1 MDQSNVIPISNPQES
16 STDALTAVLR
26 QGAQQLLTKALEA
39 EIESLLSQYSH
50 LKDQGSLA
58 QIVRNG
64 YLPER
69 AVQTG
74 IGPIQVKVPR
84 IRDRGG
90 SGIKFTSSLVPPYL
104 RRSKSIEELLPVL

>member
-39 EIESLLSQYSH
+39 EIENLLSQYSH

-58 QIVRNG
+58 QVVRNG

-69 AVQTG
+69 AIQSCSSMG
-74 IGPIQVKVPR
+74 I
-84 IRDRGG
+84 
-90 SGIKFTSSLVPPYL
+90 SSYHCQLGL
-104 RRSKSIEELLPVL
+104 RFATT